1 MQNQILTAIVSAT
14 IAFFAGAYLANA
26 KIGIE
31 YEYPSYS
38 DFPRTYGIGYAE
50 QDYSSTFGTWCDE
63 SCKLYVPDS
72 GRYFTPDCPRIIDGY
87 MGDLSK
93 KGNGTYYDDKLINDG
108 YFGSSRPFYDDSW
121 YGSELKNDDAISS
134 GGFDVGYD
142 HGVGGSDLKYDDYG
156 YADTVHQER

>member
-1 MQNQILTAIVSAT
+1 CVRKHIHCGYKAKSVVRLRVARTEHHTTERHMQNQILTAIVSAT

-26 KIGIE
+26 QIGTE

-87 MGDLSK
+87 IGDLSK
-93 KGNGTYYDDKLINDG
+93 KGHGTY
-108 YFGSSRPFYDDSW
+108 
-121 YGSELKNDDAISS
+121 
-134 GGFDVGYD
+134 
-142 HGVGGSDLKYDDYG
+142 
-156 YADTVHQER
+156 